1 MGNQFKKK
9 PLWLW
14 PWGFL
19 EGFIVSVGLWVLAF
33 FLELFVPL
41 SLFPK
46 PGFPTNAI
54 VLVTILNLLI
64 LLKIIFPKSKFFNW
78 LASVKSAIPSISLF
92 LFSIILMGIIPQIGH
107 GMGIPG
113 ALFNLLGSWLFLFPL
128 IFMLI
133 TLGAAVVNRVFPIT
147 LKNII
152 FTLNHA
158 GLWVCLSAGLVGS
171 SDKIEATVQVNQNE
185 IAWYGTDKNGSVI
198 ELPIAIELQK
208 FEAQFYQPRLALM
221 GSKTFFPE
229 SEYDLNSN
237 PSIKIDN
244 LTIQVMQY
252 LPKAFAT
259 DSTFIDARGVPF
271 TGPAAMIQVFDSN
284 GQTVTMGWISS
295 LTHVTAEKTLPLPD
309 GRELRLLPAEAK
321 YFGSYAKIYS
331 KKSNSVNQCLIEV
344 NKPFRVDG
352 WWIYQYSYDN
362 LAGPDSTYSS
372 FKVIYDPW
380 LPLIYIGFAMMLLG
394 GLGMVFINDSN
405 K

>member
-1 MGNQFKKK
+1 
-9 PLWLW
+9 
-14 PWGFL
+14 
-19 EGFIVSVGLWVLAF
+19 
-33 FLELFVPL
+33 
-41 SLFPK
+41 
-46 PGFPTNAI
+46 
-54 VLVTILNLLI
+54 
-64 LLKIIFPKSKFFNW
+64 
-78 LASVKSAIPSISLF
+78 
-92 LFSIILMGIIPQIGH
+92 MGIIPQIGH

-113 ALFNLLGSWLFLFPL
+113 HYLTYWVPGCLFPL

-331 KKSNSVNQCLIEV
+331 KKSSSVNQCLIEV

-394 GLGMVFINDSN
+394 GLGLVLINDS
-405 K
+405 KK